1 MWYLIYLLLASCCFF
16 SIWKLKNNKII
27 YFIFFII
34 TILFVG
40 LRENVGIDYKVDLI
54 IFNSLTKVKGYF
66 IYILSF
72 ILKKYHFNFP
82 MFTFVFGV
90 LNTFLVQCITKS
102 NFKRK
107 KSRIESWYIYILDYG
122 YISSFNVMRQGIAN
136 LIFLIAIKK
145 NSYIKFVFFLII
157 GYGFHKSILLLI
169 PIFFIIRKKFNIKII
184 KILCISIIFLSLFFD
199 FQSYFIKNIFPYLG
213 YYSEIYARKELVHF
227 VVEEMSFGLGRMV
240 RVVLC
245 LSLIFFYDDLAKK
258 GNSNYIYLNL
268 SILWGILTLLTY
280 KIFIISRVLEYF
292 YLSTIITYP
301 LMLDELKKRKLGKYL
316 IITFWIIL
324 ILFYLKATIFSDAS
338 QKLIPYNNILF

>member
-1 MWYLIYLLLASCCFF
+1 
-16 SIWKLKNNKII
+16 
-27 YFIFFII
+27 
-34 TILFVG
+34 
-40 LRENVGIDYKVDLI
+40 
-54 IFNSLTKVKGYF
+54 
-66 IYILSF
+66 
-72 ILKKYHFNFP
+72 
-82 MFTFVFGV
+82 
-90 LNTFLVQCITKS
+90 
-102 NFKRK
+102 
-107 KSRIESWYIYILDYG
+107 
-122 YISSFNVMRQGIAN
+122 
-136 LIFLIAIKK
+136 
-145 NSYIKFVFFLII
+145 
-157 GYGFHKSILLLI
+157 
-169 PIFFIIRKKFNIKII
+169 
-184 KILCISIIFLSLFFD
+184 
-199 FQSYFIKNIFPYLG
+199 
-213 YYSEIYARKELVHF
+213 
-227 VVEEMSFGLGRMV
+227 MSFGLGRMV